1 MTDTTAQ
8 LCVEDDTDLRVAANL
23 EKEAL
28 RAYAR
33 FTYIEGWAELLAFCP
48 DREAHEFEALVVSR
62 KLLPHEIDPT
72 GTAAIAASEALA
84 WMRRVQP
91 LDRLLPLWMPLPPP
105 SRADYSK
112 RAEILANGTRRL
124 NRLVAGSKR
133 FFRREYL
140 PGERPVSEAARKG
153 AVGSAAGYG
162 TDPANAER
170 AGARDDRR
178 RARKNGHIDGVVT
191 RPVAYND
198 GTHQDHRAHHYAR
211 RVPRPPRPPA
221 EAPAGNVWQPKPRQQ
236 GAGAG
241 QVPHRHRWRRSLRCL
256 RAVPGAQR
264 QRAALGTLPQ
274 GAPDQP
280 ERCP

>member
-112 RAEILANGTRRL
+112 RASKSWPTGRGGSTGWWPGPSASSGASTCLA
-124 NRLVAGSKR
+124 S
-133 FFRREYL
+133 
-140 PGERPVSEAARKG
+140 
-153 AVGSAAGYG
+153 
-162 TDPANAER
+162 DP
-170 AGARDDRR
+170 
-178 RARKNGHIDGVVT
+178 
-191 RPVAYND
+191 
-198 GTHQDHRAHHYAR
+198 
-211 RVPRPPRPPA
+211 
-221 EAPAGNVWQPKPRQQ
+221 
-236 GAGAG
+236 
-241 QVPHRHRWRRSLRCL
+241 
-256 RAVPGAQR
+256 
-264 QRAALGTLPQ
+264 
-274 GAPDQP
+274 
-280 ERCP
+280 